1 MKRTLVAAAGFALF
15 AASGLANAASWS
27 VFVEPGIY
35 GRVAIGGYAEPPMV
49 YTPQPVMAVD
59 NGYGQVVEEVVD
71 PAYATDQPPVYLWVP
86 EYQRLHWAQ
95 YCREYG
101 AVGVPVYFVDDGWYH
116 ANVMRRNWTPE
127 QRSWSQRQWLEQ
139 DRLAR
144 DRYERQRFE
153 QQRYE
158 QQQRWNAQREWD
170 GQQQGRWGHERDR
183 RGPPEGQ
190 NQIRW
195 GSAQGDGRYEILST
209 TGGFASGGTTG
220 GGRRDA
226 TVYAHENVLL
236 RMSGTL
242 GKEKPLDTGLWPGN
256 TFFGTKKELYLNGE
270 AVEII
275 HQPAAH
281 TDGDVIVFFR
291 RSDVVATGDIFVM
304 DTFPMIDRARGG
316 TINGLITAVN
326 NILDIVIPAPTQER
340 GTMLV
345 PGHGRLADEHDLLE
359 YRDMLTIIRNRV
371 QKMIGQGMSLDQVRA
386 ARPTFE
392 YEPRWGA
399 TTGFWTTAMFVD
411 AVYNSLKDD
420 KDQLSRGEGR

>member
-158 QQQRWNAQREWD
+158 QQQRWNAQREWY
-170 GQQQGRWGHERDR
+170 GQQQGRWDHEHDR
-183 RGPPEGQ
+183 RDASDGQ
-190 NQIRW
+190 NRIRW
-195 GSAQGDGRYEILST
+195 GSAQGYLPPQGNPGTRPQPQPQPGGGQWQGNGQWQHGGQWQQPGNGGNGGRAGNNGGSGGYAGGSAYAGNGGAGANGGYAGGNGGYAGNGGNSGYPGGRGGYGGNVGQQPPTASQPRGEGRGWQGGGQNAGDRHGDDRRGDDRGQRDERRSPPDRH
-209 TGGFASGGTTG
+209 GGFEHGRTG
-220 GGRRDA
+220 GGR
-226 TVYAHENVLL
+226 
-236 RMSGTL
+236 
-242 GKEKPLDTGLWPGN
+242 
-256 TFFGTKKELYLNGE
+256 
-270 AVEII
+270 
-275 HQPAAH
+275 
-281 TDGDVIVFFR
+281 
-291 RSDVVATGDIFVM
+291 
-304 DTFPMIDRARGG
+304 
-316 TINGLITAVN
+316 
-326 NILDIVIPAPTQER
+326 ER
-340 GTMLV
+340 
-345 PGHGRLADEHDLLE
+345 
-359 YRDMLTIIRNRV
+359 
-371 QKMIGQGMSLDQVRA
+371 
-386 ARPTFE
+386 
-392 YEPRWGA
+392 
-399 TTGFWTTAMFVD
+399 
-411 AVYNSLKDD
+411 
-420 KDQLSRGEGR
+420 